1 MASEIVAAGRKAV
14 LQKRD
19 VPVSMKARRRKSLVG
34 QIVAVGPAPAA
45 PATDRLAPLPLM
57 DGPPLLRGNR

>member
-19 VPVSMKARRRKSLVG
+19 VPVSMKARRWKSWSVRAWMLVVRPPH
-34 QIVAVGPAPAA
+34 QRPIAWL
-45 PATDRLAPLPLM
+45 RFPLWMARPY
-57 DGPPLLRGNR
+57 